1 MIKIAFRNLWVKKS
15 RSILAIIGLL
25 IAVTGVI
32 TLISLSAGIRHNVM
46 SIITQMKGVRVLQA
60 DTFDETLS
68 RVDAKYVKELESLP
82 EVKATL
88 PVIYGIASGVEEKST
103 KNLQG
108 FMSMVFYIGVDP
120 AKQRLVSPGSMYNPE
135 IKKGRALY
143 PTDKYSCVIG
153 KTVADKYNKRV
164 GDTIKFND
172 HKFRIVGIY
181 ETGTMI
187 MDSGIFIPLSIAREL
202 SGMDKDVISTIYLE
216 PYSPK
221 LSDKLAKK
229 IDLMYP
235 DLDATSMGST
245 QEINQIL
252 TNIDIFFLSISLI
265 AVVVGGIGVLNTMLM
280 SVLERTKEFGILR
293 AIGWRK
299 KDLIKMVLA
308 ESLLLSLISAAL
320 GISLGFVVVHV
331 IRSFTTFK
339 PVVDTGVILIALII
353 AVVLG
358 LFGGLYPA
366 WRASRL
372 DPIEAI
378 RSE

>member
-15 RSILAIIGLL
+15 RTILAIIGLL

-32 TLISLSAGIRHNVM
+32 SLISLSAGIRHNVM
-46 SIITQMKGVRVLQA
+46 SVITQMKGVRVLQA
-60 DTFDETLS
+60 DTFDEIWS
-68 RVDAKYVKELESLP
+68 RLDIKYVKKLESLP
-82 EVKATL
+82 EVKVAL
-88 PVIYGIASGVEEKST
+88 PLIYGIASGIEEKST
-103 KNLQG
+103 KTFQG

-120 AKQRLVSPGSMYNPE
+120 AKQQLVSSGSTYNPD
-135 IKKGRALY
+135 IKKGRHLL

-181 ETGTMI
+181 ETGTFM
-187 MDSGIFIPLSIAREL
+187 MDSGIFIPLSVAREL

-216 PYSPK
+216 PYNPK

-229 IDLMYP
+229 IDFMYP

-245 QEINQIL
+245 QKINQIL

-265 AVVVGGIGVLNTMLM
+265 AVFVGGIGVLNTMLM

-293 AIGWRK
+293 AIGWRR
-299 KDLIKMVLA
+299 KDLMKMVLA

-320 GISLGFVVVHV
+320 GILLGVAVVYV
-331 IRSFTTFK
+331 IRLFTTFK
-339 PVVDTGVILIALII
+339 PLVDASVVFTALII
-353 AVVLG
+353 AIILG

-366 WRASRL
+366 WRASKL